1 MTADLSG
8 LVSSRAGGVFRC
20 IRAGDAPQAHPGYRT
35 LRVEL
40 HGARDKAAFLK
51 ALGSALRFP
60 DYFGANWDAFYD
72 CLLDLDFGEVGGL
85 LLVLAGASGFARAEP
100 EEFAAG
106 VDALRD
112 AAAWWAEQERAL
124 LVVIEL
130 DTALLAPELAEISV
144 RRG

>member
-1 MTADLSG
+1 MTADLSE

-20 IRAGDAPQAHPGYRT
+20 TRAGDGPQPHPGYRAR
-35 LRVEL
+35 RVEL
-40 HGARDKAAFLK
+40 HGVRDKAAFLK
-51 ALGSALRFP
+51 ALGGALRFP

-72 CLLDLDFGEVGGL
+72 CLLDLDLDEHGGL
-85 LLVLAGASGFARAEP
+85 LLVLEGASGFARAEP

-130 DTALLAPELAEISV
+130 DTALLAPELAEVSV